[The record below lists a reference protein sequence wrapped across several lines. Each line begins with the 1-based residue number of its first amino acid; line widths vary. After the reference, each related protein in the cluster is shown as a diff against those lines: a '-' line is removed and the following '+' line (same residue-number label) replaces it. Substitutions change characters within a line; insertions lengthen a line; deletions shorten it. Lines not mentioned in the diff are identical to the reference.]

1 MTKCIAI
8 DTSTTKFSLASYKEG
23 IFKEYNV
30 LDSKNHAKDIYKNI
44 NDIMNQSEMEIS
56 ELDFI
61 AIGNGPGRFSG
72 LRVSASA
79 IQAISY
85 VKKIP
90 IVSISSLMVIAQ
102 VAIDQCSLDKI
113 AIAMNAR
120 KGKIYFGCYGKGD
133 DNLAHELIKDCL
145 IDNDSLHLPE
155 GLFYGVGNGFSQETN
170 HHQNNSIELIE
181 RPETVLPDAKA
192 MIKLAIKKY
201 ELGII
206 TDSFN
211 IIPNYL
217 MEEVTN

>member
-23 IFKEYNV
+23 IFEEYNV

-44 NDIMNQSEMEIS
+44 NDIMNQSEMIMS

-90 IVSISSLMVIAQ
+90 IVSLSSLMVMAQ

-113 AIAMNAR
+113 AVAMNAR
-120 KGKIYFGCYGKGD
+120 KGKIYFGCYKKGE
-133 DNLAHELIKDCL
+133 DNLAHEAIKDCL
-145 IDNDSLHLPE
+145 IDIDSLNVTE
-155 GLFYGVGNGFSQETN
+155 DLFYGIGNGFSQEIIN
-170 HHQNNSIELIE
+170 YENNTIQLIE
-181 RPETVLPDAKA
+181 RPETILPDAKT

-201 ELGII
+201 ELGIT

-217 MEEVTN
+217 MEEVAN

>member
-44 NDIMNQSEMEIS
+44 NDIMNQSEMEMS

-90 IVSISSLMVIAQ
+90 IVSLSSLMVIAQ

-113 AIAMNAR
+113 AVAMTAR
-120 KGKIYFGCYGKGD
+120 KGKIYFGCYKKGE
-133 DNLAHELIKDCL
+133 DNLAHEVIKDCL
-145 IDNDSLHLPE
+145 IDTDSLYVSE
-155 GLFYGVGNGFSQETN
+155 GLFHGVGNGFSQEIIN
-170 HHQNNSIELIE
+170 YENNTIQLIE
-181 RPETVLPDAKA
+181 SPETVLPDAKT

-217 MEEVTN
+217 MKEVAN

>member
-1 MTKCIAI
+1 MTNCIAI

-23 IFKEYNV
+23 IFHEYNV
-30 LDSKNHAKDIYKNI
+30 LNSKNHAKDIYKNI
-44 NDIMNQSEMEIS
+44 NDIMNQSEMEMS

-90 IVSISSLMVIAQ
+90 IVSLSSLMVIAQ

-113 AIAMNAR
+113 AVAMTAR
-120 KGKIYFGCYGKGD
+120 KGKIYFGCYKKGE
-133 DNLAHELIKDCL
+133 DNLAHEVIKDCL
-145 IDNDSLHLPE
+145 IDTDSLYVSE
-155 GLFYGVGNGFSQETN
+155 GLFHGVGNGFTQEIIN
-170 HHQNNSIELIE
+170 YENNTIQLIE
-181 RPETVLPDAKA
+181 RPETVLPDAKT

-217 MEEVTN
+217 MEEVAN